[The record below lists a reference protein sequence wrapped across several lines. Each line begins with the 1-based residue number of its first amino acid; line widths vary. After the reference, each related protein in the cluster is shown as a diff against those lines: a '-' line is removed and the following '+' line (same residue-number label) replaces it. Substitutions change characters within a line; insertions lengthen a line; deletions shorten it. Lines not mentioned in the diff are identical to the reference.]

1 MMSFQILTLIALAV
15 ISEASLN
22 QAGSDAFAT
31 RNIQPN
37 SDETQKDVVS
47 EDVAEDIKQRQA
59 RRRAMREMKEQKLQA
74 VRDEADARAK
84 QAMEASRNATLAP
97 DRARHQYHEQMRQA
111 AEPKVVPSSAVVHLV
126 RIPYKKNHTMHP
138 HKNHTNQTQV
148 ATNKSGAVAQ
158 KPPLN
163 NKALASKNITH
174 TIEHANA
181 SRLNVTKAVE
191 RHKDQMSAKAGGI
204 SDASKAAASKGVTA
218 AFHSARIA
226 AEKLRKNHLAKRA
239 NIAKEKKSTS
249 EESFED
255 QQKEKIKKNV
265 IEVEGDELAEAL
277 KGVLSF
283 PAKVPV
289 ATTTT
294 TTKATTTVTS
304 TVTVA
309 TTTVA
314 TLTTLAP
321 KVTSTNVST
330 EVLAKNISQG
340 THSTADVNS
349 KDAKEAELKEI
360 EAEIQKDQVE
370 KKEAIEKDDLE
381 TALAKKKELAE
392 LEKKEAALEAQ
403 APVSN
408 STTLHLFHIAANKTT
423 KSHAEQALKSPLNAA
438 RIAASKLRGSRD

>member
-1 MMSFQILTLIALAV
+1 MPGPSRPWRLLGTPHLHRTGPGTNIMSKCGRQLSPKWFPLLLLCTWCAYLTKR
-15 ISEASLN
+15 
-22 QAGSDAFAT
+22 T
-31 RNIQPN
+31 
-37 SDETQKDVVS
+37 TQCTH
-47 EDVAEDIKQRQA
+47 IR
-59 RRRAMREMKEQKLQA
+59 
-74 VRDEADARAK
+74 
-84 QAMEASRNATLAP
+84 T
-97 DRARHQYHEQMRQA
+97 
-111 AEPKVVPSSAVVHLV
+111 
-126 RIPYKKNHTMHP
+126 
-138 HKNHTNQTQV
+138 TNQTQV
-148 ATNKSGAVAQ
+148 PTNKSGAVAQ
-158 KPPLN
+158 TLPLN
-163 NKALASKNITH
+163 KITSDHNQPEIRYDIEHTQPEIRYDMEPFNKAKQMEPFNKALASKNITH

-204 SDASKAAASKGVTA
+204 SDASRAAAPKGVTA

-314 TLTTLAP
+314 TSTTLAP
-321 KVTSTNVST
+321 KVTSTHVST

-340 THSTADVNS
+340 TNSTADVNS

-360 EAEIQKDQVE
+360 EAEIQKDQAE

-423 KSHAEQALKSPLNAA
+423 KSHAKQALKSPLNAA